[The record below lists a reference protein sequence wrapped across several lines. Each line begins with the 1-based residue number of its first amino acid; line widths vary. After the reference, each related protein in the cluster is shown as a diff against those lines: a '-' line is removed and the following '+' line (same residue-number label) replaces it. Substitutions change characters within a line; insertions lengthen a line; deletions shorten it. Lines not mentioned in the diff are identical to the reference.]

1 MFQNTNQFMV
11 LRTFSCWVS
20 FCYLSMVAIHQLTHQ
35 HSLQPG
41 ALMPVTDRSDL
52 ALILILMTLV
62 VLAHVMV
69 TMVKRCENDSL
80 TGVTGMEHELPTC
93 QLNSIWLVVSTP
105 LKNMKVSWDYSSQYM
120 EKSSKC
126 SKPPTSNSTCFAGN
140 PYGP

>member
-62 VLAHVMV
+62 VLAACDGDDGEEM
-69 TMVKRCENDSL
+69 
-80 TGVTGMEHELPTC
+80 
-93 QLNSIWLVVSTP
+93 
-105 LKNMKVSWDYSSQYM
+105 
-120 EKSSKC
+120 
-126 SKPPTSNSTCFAGN
+126 
-140 PYGP
+140 